1 MSYLT
6 SILHPAYLK
15 IILKHISLK
24 PVSTVFFFVIQITKE
39 LLNFVTPMGHLVRK
53 KLLSY

>member
-24 PVSTVFFFVIQITKE
+24 PVSTVFFFCNTNNKRITE
-39 LLNFVTPMGHLVRK
+39 FCYTNGPPCT
-53 KLLSY
+53 